1 MWGIPKIE
9 LSALVD
15 TLVGYL
21 KTKGEKFAHAW
32 NMYT

>member
-15 TLVGYL
+15 TLVGCL
-21 KTKGEKFAHAW
+21 KTKGEKELQD
-32 NMYT
+32 Y